1 MRTTNAIVI
10 AAPPHTIYGLAAAT
24 ERWPEY
30 LPHYRWVRVLEDSG
44 ATRVL
49 EMAAWRDGIPIRWV
63 AEQTNDPLRP
73 HITFRHVRGW
83 TRGMEVD
90 WRFDPLPG
98 GLTRVTIDHVLAF
111 RFPIASN
118 FLGEHIVGRFF
129 VAHVAGLTL
138 ARMKT
143 LAEAAA

>member
-1 MRTTNAIVI
+1 MRTSNAIVI
-10 AAPPHTIYGLAAAT
+10 AAPPQTIYRFAAAT

-30 LPHYRWVRVLEDSG
+30 LPHYRWVRILEDNG

-49 EMAAWRDGIPIRWV
+49 EMAAWRDRIPIRWV

-83 TRGMEVD
+83 TRGMEVE
-90 WRFDPLPG
+90 WRFESLTG
-98 GLTRVTIDHVLAF
+98 SLTRVTIDHALAF
-111 RFPIASN
+111 QFPIASH
-118 FLGEHIVGRFF
+118 FLGEYIVGRFF
-129 VAHVAGLTL
+129 VAHVAALTL